1 MSGNKIALKNP
12 IAVKLGRA
20 IEARRKTRKISQEKL
35 AEMADVSRAYMGCV
49 ERGEYSASLQTLARV
64 AKALKWTLADMF
76 LSADL

>member
-1 MSGNKIALKNP
+1 MSGKKRTPKNP

-20 IEARRKTRKISQEKL
+20 IEARRKIRRISQEKL
-35 AEMADVSRAYMGCV
+35 AELADISRAYMGCI
-49 ERGEYSASLQTLARV
+49 ERGEYTASLQTLARV